1 MLYDFKMLISLNVPL
16 LISKIKKE
24 KKFGKLWRRFSLKWF
39 LTCLSTFLPVREMLT
54 PSGDLLHFISCWSF
68 LSLMIL
74 AAAKAMLRL
83 EGGG

>member
-1 MLYDFKMLISLNVPL
+1 MLISLNVPL
-16 LISKIKKE
+16 LMSKFQKKY
-24 KKFGKLWRRFSLKWF
+24 GKLWRKFCLKC
-39 LTCLSTFLPVREMLT
+39 LTCLSTFLPVRLMLT